1 MKMIYVKINQNNLNN
16 QNLNIM
22 KYYKKIIDKV

>member
-16 QNLNIM
+16 QNQNIM